1 MIKSKLAHKILNE
14 MEKAGKKRITM
25 KKLIIQLPCLN
36 EEGSLPISLK
46 ELPREIAGID
56 IVEWLIIDDGS
67 TDRTVEVALANGVD
81 HVVRMIHHQ
90 GLAKGFMAGIHT
102 CVELGADVIVNT
114 DADNQYNAADIG
126 KLVQP
131 ILEGKAEIV
140 VGERPIQEIK
150 HFSPIKKLFQKWG
163 SWLVRKVSKTDI
175 PDAPSGFR
183 AISREAAMRMHVF
196 SEYTYTIETI
206 IQAGQ
211 RGMAIQSVPIR
222 TNDFLRKSRLI
233 HSIPAYLS
241 RSINTILRI
250 FMTYQPLSFFMIPG
264 SISFGLGVLLGL
276 RFLYF
281 YLFTETTSGHIQS
294 LILAAVLLILG
305 SFLMVIGLIADLISV
320 NRKLLENVEYRI
332 QRLDEKIKKT
342 ENK

>member
-1 MIKSKLAHKILNE
+1 M
-14 MEKAGKKRITM
+14 T
-25 KKLIIQLPCLN
+25 KLIIQIPCFN
-36 EEGSLPISLK
+36 EEKSLPVTLQ
-46 ELPREIAGID
+46 ELPRKLPGVDVI
-56 IVEWLIIDDGS
+56 EWLIIDDGS
-67 TDRTVEVALANGVD
+67 SDRTVEVASGLGVN
-81 HVVRMIHHQ
+81 HVVRLIRHQ
-90 GLAKGFMAGIHT
+90 GLAKGFMAGIQA
-102 CVELGADVIVNT
+102 CIELGADIIVNT
-114 DADNQYNAADIG
+114 DADNQYFAGDIS

-131 ILEGKAEIV
+131 ILDGKAEIV
-140 VGERPIQEIK
+140 VGARPISEIK
-150 HFSPIKKLFQKWG
+150 HFSPIKKLFQKLG
-163 SWLVRKVSKTDI
+163 SWMVRKVSQTDI
-175 PDAPSGFR
+175 EDAPSGFR

-211 RGMAIQSVPIR
+211 KGMAIMSVPIR

-250 FMTYQPLSFFMIPG
+250 FMTYQPLAFFRIPG
-264 SISFGLGVLLGL
+264 MISFGIGLLFGL

-281 YLFTETTSGHIQS
+281 YLVTRTSSGHIQS

-305 SFLMVIGLIADLISV
+305 VLLFTFGLMADLISV

-332 QRLDEKIKKT
+332 QRLDEKIGKNSK
-342 ENK
+342 

>member
-1 MIKSKLAHKILNE
+1 M
-14 MEKAGKKRITM
+14 T
-25 KKLIIQLPCLN
+25 KLIIQIPCYN
-36 EEGSLPISLK
+36 EEESLPVTIK
-46 ELPREIAGID
+46 ELPRELPGVDEI
-56 IVEWLIIDDGS
+56 EWLIIDDGS
-67 TDRTVEVALANGVD
+67 TDRTVEVALENGVD
-81 HVVRMIHHQ
+81 HVVRLIRHQ
-90 GLAKGFMAGIHT
+90 GLAKGFMAGIQA
-102 CVELGADVIVNT
+102 CVEHGADIIVNT
-114 DADNQYNAADIG
+114 DADNQYYAGDII

-131 ILEGKAEIV
+131 ILDGKAEIV
-140 VGERPIQEIK
+140 VGERPIAEIK

-163 SWLVRKVSKTDI
+163 SWMVRKVSKTDI

-211 RGMAIQSVPIR
+211 KGMAIQSVPIR

-233 HSIPAYLS
+233 HNLPAYLS
-241 RSINTILRI
+241 RSFNTIMRI
-250 FMTYQPLSFFMIPG
+250 FMTYRPLSFFMIPG
-264 SISFGLGVLLGL
+264 GFSFLLGMVLGL

-281 YLFTETTSGHIQS
+281 YLITKTSSGHIQS

-305 SFLMVIGLIADLISV
+305 GLLVFIGLIADLISV

-332 QRLDEKIKKT
+332 QRLDEKLENLKKGR
-342 ENK
+342 